1 MWRGGISAGRAS
13 LQGANLRHADLR
25 HANLRGAALEGAQL
39 SGSQA
44 DQATIWLK
52 GFDPGQRDQRGRAY
66 ESSTKPSAAEA
77 ASSPGKTYV
86 TTPCSVKH

>member
-1 MWRGGISAGRAS
+1 MAVWRGGISAGRAS

-52 GFDPGQRDQRGRAY
+52 GFDPGQRDQRARRSG
-66 ESSTKPSAAEA
+66 EA
-77 ASSPGKTYV
+77 HPRMQWLGG
-86 TTPCSVKH
+86 